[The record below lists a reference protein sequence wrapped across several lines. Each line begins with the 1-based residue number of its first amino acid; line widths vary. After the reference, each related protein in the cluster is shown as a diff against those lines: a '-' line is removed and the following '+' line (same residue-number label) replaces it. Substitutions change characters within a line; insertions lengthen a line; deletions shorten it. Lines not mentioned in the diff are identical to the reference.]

1 MRNGACYSAGVL
13 NLRFTSTLT
22 REDENL
28 MAEGLMRAMVGFLDL
43 LPVAYSLRID
53 TSDSHVFEKTRVESR
68 RTGETDSHPPKEN
81 GSHSR
86 PKNGSQLP
94 PGGDDPVS

>member
-1 MRNGACYSAGVL
+1 V

-22 REDENL
+22 HEHENL
-28 MAEGLMRAMVGFLDL
+28 MAEGLMRAIVGFLDL

-53 TSDSHVFEKTRVESR
+53 TSDSHVFEKTRVEGR
-68 RTGETDSHPPKEN
+68 RAVETAPRPPEEN
-81 GSHSR
+81 GSHQR

-94 PGGDDPVS
+94 PGGQDPAT